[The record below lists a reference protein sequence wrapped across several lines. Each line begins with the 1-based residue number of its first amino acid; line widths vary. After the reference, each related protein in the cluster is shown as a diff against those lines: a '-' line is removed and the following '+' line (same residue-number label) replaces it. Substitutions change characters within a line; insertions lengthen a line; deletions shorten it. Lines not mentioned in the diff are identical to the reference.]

1 MRLILRT
8 GLTVCLLLAVP
19 AARAGALEKAAAAA
33 GKTDKADKTEASEK
47 KGLLSAK
54 TWKGLELRSIGPAL
68 TSGRISDIAVEPGN
82 PSTFY
87 VAAAS
92 GGVWKT
98 ENGGTTF
105 TPLFDGEGSYSI
117 GPVAI
122 DPGNPHVVWVGSGE
136 YNSQRSVSYGDGV
149 YRSEDGGKSWQNM
162 GLKTSEHI
170 GKILIDPR
178 DARVVYVAAQGP
190 LWAAGGERGLY
201 KTTDAGK
208 TWKAV
213 LTVSENTGVTDV
225 VMDPRN
231 PDRLLASSYQRRRH
245 VWTVINGGPESAIYR
260 SEDAGASWKK
270 VETGLPKEE
279 MGRIGLFLAPSD
291 PDTVYAVIEAANRAG
306 GVFRSTDRG
315 VTWEKRG
322 SYSTGSGQ
330 YYARIFVDPKDK
342 ERVYAMDT
350 WLHVSEDGGKTFHKL
365 GESSKHVDNH
375 AMWIDP
381 ADTRHLRVGC
391 DGGLYESF
399 DRGANWRFFG
409 NLPVTQF
416 YRVAVDEASPVYNV
430 YGGTQDNN
438 TLGGPS
444 RTLNVHG
451 IRNADWWVTVTGD
464 GFQPRVDP
472 KDPNIV
478 YSESQHGGLARLDR
492 KNGDTLF
499 IKPEAGPGEA
509 PLRWNWDSPL
519 VISPHDHTRLYF
531 AAQRVFRSDDRGESW
546 RPISADLT
554 RQIDRNKLPVMG
566 KVWPLDAVAR
576 GSSTSLYGNIVSLAE
591 SPRAE
596 GLLYVGTD
604 DGLVQV
610 TEDGGARWRRIERF
624 PGVPDRTYV
633 SRLEPSVRDASTV
646 YASFDNHK
654 MGDFKP
660 YVLKSTDRGASWT
673 SIAGDLPQRGTVYCV
688 IEDPGD
694 PALLFAGTE
703 FGLFFTKDGGA
714 HWVQLQGGLPTI
726 AVRDLAFQAREN
738 DLVLA
743 TFGRGFYV
751 LDDVTALRAATEDS
765 LAKDAQLFPI
775 RKAWMYI
782 PATPL
787 GVRGKGFLGDALYT
801 ASNPPFGAVFTYFLK
816 EDLKTRKELRHDS
829 EKKIAKE
836 GGAPPFP
843 TPEELRAE
851 AAEEDPVL
859 VFTITDSEGH
869 VVRRLTAPGKAGIH
883 RIAWDLRFPPSNP
896 TDTPK
901 PDPTNV
907 FEDPPTGPLV
917 VPGGYRVSLARRVDG
932 KTTELAGPASFEAGA
947 IGASSLPPADRAALL
962 AFEKKTA
969 RLQRAALGAV
979 SAAKEAQKH
988 LEEIRKALLDT
999 PAADPS
1005 LSADALAIGSGLR
1018 DVLKSLE
1025 GDRAV
1030 ASRNEPTPPSTI
1042 DRIDYIVNTQWASV
1056 APPTKTS
1063 QDAYAIAL
1071 SEFAGEL
1078 ARLKKLLETD
1088 LKGLEDRMEK
1098 AGAPWTPGRLPDW
1111 KPE

>member
-1 MRLILRT
+1 MRSMIRA
-8 GLTVCLLLAVP
+8 GVSVCLLLVVL
-19 AARAGALEKAAAAA
+19 AARAGAAEKAASAS
-33 GKTDKADKTEASEK
+33 KPDKADKAEAEK
-47 KGLLSAK
+47 KGLLASK

-82 PSTFY
+82 ASTFY

-98 ENGGTTF
+98 DNGGTTF
-105 TPLFDGEGSYSI
+105 TPVFDGEGSYSV
-117 GPVAI
+117 GSVAI
-122 DPGNPHVVWVGSGE
+122 DAGNPHVVWVGSGE

-170 GKILIDPR
+170 GKVLIDPR
-178 DARVVYVAAQGP
+178 DSRVVYVAAQGP

-201 KTTDAGK
+201 KTSDAGK

-213 LTVSENTGVTDV
+213 LTVSENTGITDV

-231 PDRLLASSYQRRRH
+231 PDRLLAASYQRRRH

-270 VETGLPKEE
+270 VETGLPKED
-279 MGRIGLFLAPSD
+279 MGRIGLAVAPSD
-291 PDTVYAVIEAANRAG
+291 PDTVYAVIEAANKAG

-315 VTWEKRG
+315 ATWEKRG
-322 SYSTGSGQ
+322 SYATGSGQ
-330 YYARIFVDPKDK
+330 YYTRIFVDPKEK
-342 ERVYAMDT
+342 ERLYAMDVY
-350 WLHVSEDGGKTFHKL
+350 LHVSDDAGKTFRNL

-381 ADTRHLRVGC
+381 GDTRHLLVGC
-391 DGGLYESF
+391 DGGLYESL
-399 DRGANWRFFG
+399 DRGASWRFFG

-416 YRVAVDEASPVYNV
+416 YRVTVDEASPVYNV
-430 YGGTQDNN
+430 YGGTQDNF

-451 IRNADWWVTVTGD
+451 IRNTDWFVTVGGD

-478 YSESQHGGLARLDR
+478 YGESQHGGLLRFDR
-492 KNGDTLF
+492 KNGDALY
-499 IKPEAGPGEA
+499 IKPEAAPGEA

-519 VISPHDHTRLYF
+519 LISPHDHNRLYF
-531 AAQRVFRSDDRGESW
+531 AAQRIFRSDDRGETW
-546 RPISADLT
+546 KPISPDLT
-554 RQIDRNKLPVMG
+554 RQIDRNTLPVMG
-566 KVWPLDAVAR
+566 KVWPADAVAR
-576 GSSTSLYGNIVSLAE
+576 GTSTSFYGNIVSLSE
-591 SPRAE
+591 SAKVE
-596 GLLYVGTD
+596 GLLYAGTD

-610 TEDGGARWRRIERF
+610 TEDGGGHWRRIDRF

-633 SRLEPSVRDASTV
+633 ARLEPSPRDASTV
-646 YASFDNHK
+646 YAAFDNHK

-660 YVLKSTDRGASWT
+660 YVLKSADRGASWT
-673 SIAGDLPQRGTVYCV
+673 SIAGDLPLRGTVYCV
-688 IEDPGD
+688 VEDPGD
-694 PALLFAGTE
+694 PGLLFAGTE

-714 HWVQLQGGLPTI
+714 HWVPLKGGLPTI

-751 LDDVTALRAATEDS
+751 LDDVTPLRAATEES
-765 LAKDAQLFPI
+765 LSKEAQLFPV
-775 RKAWMYI
+775 RKASLYVPM
-782 PATPL
+782 TPL
-787 GVRGKGFLGDALYT
+787 GVRGKGFQGDALYA
-801 ASNPPFGAVFTYFLK
+801 ASNPPFGAVFTYYLK
-816 EDLKTRKELRHDS
+816 EDLKTRKELRHDA
-829 EKKIAKE
+829 EKKLAKE
-836 GGAPPFP
+836 GGAPAFP

-851 AAEEDPVL
+851 AAEEEPVL

-869 VVRRLTAPGKAGIH
+869 VVRRLTAPGKSGFH
-883 RIAWDLRFPPSNP
+883 RIAWNLRYPPANP
-896 TDTPK
+896 TDAPK
-901 PDPTNV
+901 PDPANV
-907 FEDPPTGPLV
+907 FEDPPTGPLA
-917 VPGGYRVSLARRVDG
+917 VPGAYRVSLARRVDG
-932 KTTELAGPASFEAGA
+932 RTTELAGPVSFEAEAVGT
-947 IGASSLPPADRAALL
+947 SSLPPADRAVLL
-962 AFEKKTA
+962 GFQKRVA

-979 SAAKEAQKH
+979 SAAKEGQKH

-999 PAADPS
+999 PAADAS
-1005 LSADALAIGSGLR
+1005 LTADAQAIGAGLR
-1018 DVLKSLE
+1018 EVLKSLE
-1025 GDRAV
+1025 GDRVLA
-1030 ASRNEPTPPSTI
+1030 AANEPTPPSI
-1042 DRIDYIVNTQWASV
+1042 VGRIDYVVNTQWTSV

-1063 QDAYAIAL
+1063 QDTYAAAA
-1071 SEFAGEL
+1071 SGFTGEL
-1078 ARLKKLLETD
+1078 AQLKKLLETD
-1088 LKGLEDRMEK
+1088 LKSLEARMEK